1 MSNATSTKLN
11 RFSRTLHVSPI
22 VIADRRLACQPCCR
36 SCHWI
41 HSNNDELAAGS
52 WCCTESEMVSL
63 PYPLQLT
70 LNQFPSAPEGSKQ
83 DVCRFSAIQAHTV
96 RPMQVQSGCGTLPV
110 GICQL
115 PGNSSK
121 THLCSFH
128 FIWAPDDF
136 LFLLSA
142 LHCFYPKL
150 QFIVCCMAS
159 SIHIGLLMVWYCS
172 KSSCTV
178 IRTWRWIVAKLLKWR
193 QDLMTILTLCALHA
207 LYTLLVYLSMTVIVC
222 PSLLKS
228 QINCNLC
235 L

>member
-1 MSNATSTKLN
+1 MQHQQSWIGSAERCTFHLLWFWQMSSVSAMLQKLPLDSLQQLRARSRVLMLYRIWN
-11 RFSRTLHVSPI
+11 GLVAIPAAAYLEPISICTRRFKTRCVQIQCNTGTYSQTYASAV
-22 VIADRRLACQPCCR
+22 RL
-36 SCHWI
+36 W
-41 HSNNDELAAGS
+41 N
-52 WCCTESEMVSL
+52 
-63 PYPLQLT
+63 
-70 LNQFPSAPEGSKQ
+70 
-83 DVCRFSAIQAHTV
+83 
-96 RPMQVQSGCGTLPV
+96 TLPV

-142 LHCFYPKL
+142 LHCFYPKF

-159 SIHIGLLMVWYCS
+159 SIHICLLMVWYCS

-178 IRTWRWIVAKLLKWR
+178 IRRWRWIVAKLLKWR